1 MSDSKFNT
9 KTLKTILEIGL
20 ILAIAGCTLFSLAG
34 YFGSFHLF
42 LELTSHFRLQ
52 YLIVSMGL
60 MGLFLLLARKSKIGL
75 AICAFCLVI
84 NLPEILHWYLPV
96 PDNNPTI
103 ATQNLRVLSAN
114 VRRRNQDYDRVISLV
129 REEQPDLAL
138 FMEVNDA
145 WSDTLLAQLKNIL
158 PYALSY
164 PQDSYH
170 GIALYSKF
178 PLENG
183 VFQEFGVK
191 RIVSIVA
198 QVTVG
203 GEKLNVIGTH
213 PFPPISFG
221 LEKARNKQLAEISS
235 YLQTIATPK
244 IVFGDLNI
252 TMWSPYYKDFV
263 ATTGMR
269 NARAGFG
276 VQPTWYMKSPIFYIP
291 IDHCL
296 VSPDIRVQNSRVGDP
311 VGSDHLP
318 IIVDLAIPQK
328 SDRAFLNAA
337 PD

>member
-1 MSDSKFNT
+1 MSDSKFNP
-9 KTLKTILEIGL
+9 KNFKQIREIGL
-20 ILAIAGCTLFSLAG
+20 ILAIASCTLFSLAG
-34 YFGSFHLF
+34 YFGRWHLF

-52 YLIVSMGL
+52 YLIFSMGI
-60 MGLFLLLARKSKIGL
+60 MGLFLWLARLSKIGL

-84 NLPEILHWYLPV
+84 NLAEILPWYLPV
-96 PDNNPTI
+96 ADNNPTI
-103 ATQNLRVLSAN
+103 SAQNLRVLSAN
-114 VRRRNQDYDRVISLV
+114 VLRSNKEHDRVISLV

-138 FMEVNDA
+138 FMEVNDT
-145 WSDTLLAQLKNIL
+145 WSDTLLAQLKDIL

-164 PQDSYH
+164 PLDNYH

-191 RIVSIVA
+191 GIISIVA
-198 QVTVG
+198 EVTVG
-203 GEKLNVIGTH
+203 VEKLKVIGTH
-213 PFPPISFG
+213 TFPPTGFR
-221 LEKARNKQLAEISS
+221 LEKGRNKQLAEISG
-235 YLQTIATPK
+235 YLQTITTPK

-276 VQPTWYMKSPIFYIP
+276 VQPTWYKKLPIFYIP

-296 VSPDIRVQNSRVGDP
+296 VSPDISVQNSRVGDR

-328 SDRAFLNAA
+328 SDRAVF
-337 PD
+337 

>member
-1 MSDSKFNT
+1 MSDSKFNP
-9 KTLKTILEIGL
+9 KNLKHIREIAL
-20 ILAIAGCTLFSLAG
+20 IIAIVGCALISLAG
-34 YFGSFHLF
+34 YFGRWHLF

-52 YLIVSMGL
+52 YLIVSMGI
-60 MGLFLLLARKSKIGL
+60 MGLFLWLARQSKIGL

-84 NLPEILHWYLPV
+84 NLAEILPWYLPV
-96 PDNNPTI
+96 ADNNPTI
-103 ATQNLRVLSAN
+103 ATQNLRVLSTN
-114 VRRRNQDYDRVISLV
+114 VLRSNKKYDRVISLV

-138 FMEVNDA
+138 FMEVTDT
-145 WSDTLLAQLKNIL
+145 WSSALEQLKDIL

-164 PQDSYH
+164 PQDSYY

-191 RIVSIVA
+191 GIISIVA

-203 GEKLNVIGTH
+203 EEKLKVIGSHT
-213 PFPPISFG
+213 FPPTGFR
-221 LEKARNKQLAEISS
+221 LEKGRNKQLAEISR
-235 YLQTIATPK
+235 YLQTITTPK

-276 VQPTWYMKSPIFYIP
+276 VQPTWYKKSPIFYIP

-296 VSPDIRVQNSRVGDP
+296 VSPDISVQNSRVGDP

-328 SDRAFLNAA
+328 SDRAVF
-337 PD
+337 